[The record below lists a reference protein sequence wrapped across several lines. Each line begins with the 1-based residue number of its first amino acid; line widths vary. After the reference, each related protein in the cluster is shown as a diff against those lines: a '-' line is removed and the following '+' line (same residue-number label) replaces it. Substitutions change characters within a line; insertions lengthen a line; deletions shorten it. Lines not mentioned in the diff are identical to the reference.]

1 MKPVKPSIGGQAV
14 IEGVMM
20 RSPKNTAVALRKNG
34 EIIVKKQKN
43 HSIIDKYK
51 FLKLPI
57 LRGMVS
63 LIEMLVLGI
72 SVLSYSADILS
83 DGKEEQLS
91 NKDIVMTILGALG
104 FAIFLFIIIPTTA
117 VKFTG
122 NGIKSPLLLN
132 LIEGLIRIIVFL
144 IYIASISHMDDIRRV
159 FEYHGAEHKTVHCYE
174 SDEELT
180 VENVKK
186 YTTLHPRCGTSFLMI
201 VMLVSIIL
209 HSFLGWP
216 SFFARII
223 SRILLMPIVAGVSY
237 EIIRLAGSGRVPFM
251 SCLSVP
257 GMWLQKLTTKE
268 PDNDQ
273 ILVAIE
279 ALKSVL

>member
-20 RSPKNTAVALRKNG
+20 RSPKSTAVALRKDD
-34 EIIVKKQKN
+34 EIIVKKQRN
-43 HSIIDKYK
+43 HSITDKYK

-57 LRGMVS
+57 IRGMVS

-72 SVLSYSADILS
+72 SVLSYSADVLS
-83 DGKEEQLS
+83 DDEEEQLS
-91 NKDIVMTILGALG
+91 NKDIVMAILGALG
-104 FAIFLFIIIPTTA
+104 FAIFLFIIIPTTT
-117 VKFTG
+117 VKFIG
-122 NGIKSPLLLN
+122 KGIKSPLLLN
-132 LIEGLIRIIVFL
+132 LLEGLIRITVFL
-144 IYIASISHMDDIRRV
+144 IYIAAISYMDDIRRV

-174 SDEELT
+174 NDEELT

-186 YTTLHPRCGTSFLMI
+186 YTTVHPRCGTSFLMI

-209 HSFLGWP
+209 YSFLGWP

-237 EIIRLAGSGRVPFM
+237 EIIRLAGSGKIPFM
-251 SCLSVP
+251 NYLSLP

-268 PDNDQ
+268 PDSDQ
-273 ILVAIE
+273 ILVAIK